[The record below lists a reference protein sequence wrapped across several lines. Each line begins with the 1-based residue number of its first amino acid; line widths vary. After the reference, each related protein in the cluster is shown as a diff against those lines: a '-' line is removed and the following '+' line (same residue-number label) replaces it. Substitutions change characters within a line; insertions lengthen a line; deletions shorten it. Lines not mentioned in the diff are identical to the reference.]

1 MRSIRT
7 GVAIK
12 LGDTAMSYTST
23 VTTDDVTA
31 SDMDARYFGWK
42 LHDILAEVHSEAGA
56 AAVEF
61 TPWRVLAAAFSQC
74 RIQDVVHNTILCQ
87 ELEQAVALMQQILSH
102 DITQVDEQ
110 VVTNQLIGGSNGS

>member
-12 LGDTAMSYTST
+12 LGDTAMSFNST
-23 VTTDDVTA
+23 VTTEDGAA

-42 LHDILAEVHSEAGA
+42 LHDILADVHQEAGA

-74 RIQDVVHNTILCQ
+74 RIKGVVHNTILCQ
-87 ELEQAVALMQQILSH
+87 ELDQAIALMQQILMH
-102 DITQVDEQ
+102 DDGAQI
-110 VVTNQLIGGSNGS
+110 VTNQLIGGSDGQ